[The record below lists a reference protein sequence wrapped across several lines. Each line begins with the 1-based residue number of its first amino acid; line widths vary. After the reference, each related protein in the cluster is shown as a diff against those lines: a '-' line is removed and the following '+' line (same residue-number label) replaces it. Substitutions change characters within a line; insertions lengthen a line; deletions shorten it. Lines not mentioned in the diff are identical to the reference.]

1 MSYKVSTIPLFEKQA
16 KRLAKKYPT
25 IKHDIATLVSSLVN
39 QPIQGIPLGNDFFKI
54 RLSITAKGKGKR
66 GGARVITFVKIIQA
80 TIYLASI
87 YDKGERDTISEK
99 ELEAIFKVIP

>member
-39 QPIQGIPLGNDFFKI
+39 QPIQGIPLGNDFF
-54 RLSITAKGKGKR
+54 
-66 GGARVITFVKIIQA
+66 
-80 TIYLASI
+80 
-87 YDKGERDTISEK
+87 
-99 ELEAIFKVIP
+99 